1 MTGNL
6 FVLMGIS
13 GCGKTTVGKLL
24 SETTGLPFYDG
35 DDFHPAENKEKMR
48 IGEPLTDKDRLPW
61 LRTLAEHMREWR
73 AGGGAILACS
83 ALKKEYRDLLRSAG
97 TPDQPVQ
104 FIYLK
109 GSVTQIANRI
119 DGRQHEFMPPELL
132 ESQYHTL
139 EEPEADEAL
148 QIDISLSPKVIV
160 RKIIDHFAL

>member
-1 MTGNL
+1 M
-6 FVLMGIS
+6 
-13 GCGKTTVGKLL
+13 
-24 SETTGLPFYDG
+24 
-35 DDFHPAENKEKMR
+35 
-48 IGEPLTDKDRLPW
+48 DRLPR

-73 AGGGAILACS
+73 SGGVAILACS

-148 QIDISLSPKVIV
+148 KIDISLSPTVMI
-160 RKIIDHFAL
+160 RKDIQHIDI

>member
-61 LRTLAEHMREWR
+61 LRTLAEHMRVESGWR
-73 AGGGAILACS
+73 CDSGLLSIEKGVQRPFAQCRNPGSTCS
-83 ALKKEYRDLLRSAG
+83 IHLFERISDADRK
-97 TPDQPVQ
+97 PD
-104 FIYLK
+104 
-109 GSVTQIANRI
+109 
-119 DGRQHEFMPPELL
+119 
-132 ESQYHTL
+132 
-139 EEPEADEAL
+139 
-148 QIDISLSPKVIV
+148 
-160 RKIIDHFAL
+160 